1 MDELQLKEYSKKHT
15 SAATLTVVEAFSAT
29 YPDSRWVLDSI
40 EAGGSAAGDLQIL
53 DDTNTAVDGY
63 FFSWGTGGQVVVNIP
78 LKKIPIGRGFRYS
91 TTNGGNHNVII
102 KYHLEQL
109 RHQPNA

>member
-1 MDELQLKEYSKKHT
+1 MSDLQLQEYSKKHT
-15 SAATLTVVEAFSAT
+15 AAGTQIVVAA
-29 YPDSRWVLDSI
+29 YPNNTNSRYVIDYI

-63 FFSWGTGGQVVVNIP
+63 FFSWGIGGQVQVSGVA
-78 LKKIPIGRGFRYS
+78 LKKIPINRGIRY
-91 TTNGGNHNVII
+91 TTANGGNHNVII

-109 RHQPNA
+109 NYNA